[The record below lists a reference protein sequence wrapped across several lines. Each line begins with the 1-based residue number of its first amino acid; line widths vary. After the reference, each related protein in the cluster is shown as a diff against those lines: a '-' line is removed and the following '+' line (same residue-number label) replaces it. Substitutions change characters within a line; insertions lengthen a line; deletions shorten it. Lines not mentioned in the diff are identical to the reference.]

1 MHPVL
6 FKIGG
11 FAVPS
16 YGFMI
21 LIGVFFAFLI
31 GRRLTQKEGLSLTD
45 MSDLGLYTLLTALVG
60 ARLLLIVTELD
71 VFLKNPRQLLA
82 MLTSAG
88 NFFGGLIAGALF
100 AVFYI
105 RRKKLPL
112 LTVLDIAAPAVA
124 IGHFFGRL
132 GCLLAGCC
140 WGQAAGSC
148 PVAITFHS
156 HEAQT
161 GIPLGVPLLPTQA
174 MEAAFNLLLAGFLL
188 WFYRRK
194 SFSGQPFAIYLVAY
208 GTYRFLSEY
217 FRGDTGRGYLFGDMG
232 HPFQSLSIPQVMSLA
247 AVLIGIGIYRYGRKK
262 TV

>member
-6 FKIGG
+6 FKIGH

-21 LIGVFFAFLI
+21 LIGVLFAFLI
-31 GRRLTQKEGLSLTD
+31 GRRLARKEGINVTD
-45 MSDLGLYTLLTALVG
+45 MNDLTLYTLLVALLG
-60 ARLLLIVTELD
+60 ARLLLVITELD
-71 VFLKNPRQLLA
+71 QFIKHPRQLLS

-88 NFFGGLIAGALF
+88 NFFGGLIAGAIFALLF
-100 AVFYI
+100 I
-105 RRKKLPL
+105 RRKKMPL
-112 LTVLDIAAPAVA
+112 FTVLDIAAPAVA

-140 WGQAAGSC
+140 WGQPAGSC
-148 PVAITFHS
+148 PIGIAFHS

-161 GIPLGVPLLPTQA
+161 GIPLDIRLIPTQA
-174 MEAAFNLLLAGFLL
+174 MEALFNLLLGGFLL

-194 SFSGQPFAIYLVAY
+194 GFSGQLFSIYLMAY
-208 GTYRFLSEY
+208 GSYRFLSEY
-217 FRGDTGRGYLFGDMG
+217 VRGDTGRGYLFGDMS
-232 HPFQSLSIPQVMSLA
+232 HPLSSLSIPQIMSLA